1 MSEGLNLQGI
11 EQLILS
17 GSLAVQTH
25 KRCSPGIWQ
34 NLCIRTKILPM
45 QTRIAHADSQY
56 KSENRSPSKQM
67 YWLHDKSLIS
77 ATQAVLKLNLA
88 AVVAQS
94 ILSLNC

>member
-11 EQLILS
+11 EQLIFS

-45 QTRIAHADSQY
+45 QTRNTSLKTDPLQ
-56 KSENRSPSKQM
+56 SKCTGGTI
-67 YWLHDKSLIS
+67 DP
-77 ATQAVLKLNLA
+77 
-88 AVVAQS
+88 
-94 ILSLNC
+94 